1 MNFLGTIGLID
12 VKRVLCPFMSEKFFK
27 NDLVGVRYPFIYIS
41 LDSIFSADFEKV
53 YIMTF
58 PMSSEVKFGSNGV
71 NIDRNLDFKE
81 NTLKPW

>member
-1 MNFLGTIGLID
+1 
-12 VKRVLCPFMSEKFFK
+12 MSEKFFK
-27 NDLVGVRYPFIYIS
+27 NDLVGVRYSFIYIS

-58 PMSSEVKFGSNGV
+58 PMSPEVKFGSNGV

-81 NTLKPW
+81 NTLKPWCNTYKWIAFFLLIPEMSIS